1 MNREEL
7 KALGLE
13 DEQIDAVMK
22 SHGTVVN
29 DTKKELETVKEER
42 NNLATQ
48 IEERDTQLEEL
59 GEKVKDSEELTTEI
73 ERLKT
78 ENAETATD
86 YQERMDKQQKSF
98 AIENALREAQARDPK
113 LAKKAL
119 DLDVIHVK
127 EGKLTGLEE
136 QLTALKESHDYLF
149 VAEDEDGGKPDFMRP
164 GGNGKPNGSNNPF
177 SKEGFNLTEQGRLL
191 REDKDKALRLREAAK

>member
-29 DTKKELETVKEER
+29 QTKNDLDAVKEER
-42 NNLATQ
+42 DNLATQ

-59 GEKVKDSEELTTEI
+59 GGKAKDSEELTAEI
-73 ERLKT
+73 ERLKA
-78 ENAETATD
+78 ENADTTTKF
-86 YQERMDKQQKSF
+86 QEQMTEQQKNF
-98 AIENALREAQARDPK
+98 AIENALREVKARDPK

-127 EGKLTGLEE
+127 EGNLTGLEE
-136 QLTALKESHDYLF
+136 QLTALKESHEYLF
-149 VAEDEDGGKPDFMRP
+149 EADEPNEPATPHFSTGQHSAQGTGGEP
-164 GGNGKPNGSNNPF
+164 
-177 SKEGFNLTEQGRLL
+177 ENLNE
-191 REDKDKALRLREAAK
+191 ALAQHFTQK